1 MLQRFAA
8 ADCALSQ
15 RRARCAAAAERG
27 HAAGDHAPSKP
38 SSRRAPRRLARG
50 MVRVAWRI
58 ARRARHA
65 GRRSMERSI
74 SSAPAGRD
82 VGVGS
87 CKSPGVRCTFRV
99 ATSHACCFVRAAHR
113 LRATAACR
121 MGCVLHVYD
130 GACCTLDQLGILL
143 LDDNVQPPDFAR
155 ARLTRCRS
163 RRDTCRQAAR
173 SMQHVATQNMRHV
186 ALNALRAPFSAAH
199 DRQQAASGVWHAA
212 RSTTA

>member
-1 MLQRFAA
+1 
-8 ADCALSQ
+8 
-15 RRARCAAAAERG
+15 
-27 HAAGDHAPSKP
+27 
-38 SSRRAPRRLARG
+38 
-50 MVRVAWRI
+50 VAWRI

-155 ARLTRCRS
+155 ARLARCCS
-163 RRDTCRQAAR
+163 RRNMQSHDTCRHAAW
-173 SMQHVATQNMRHV
+173 SMQHAMTQNMRHV
-186 ALNALRAPFSAAH
+186 ALNALRVPLSAAH
-199 DRQQAASGVWHAA
+199 DKQQAASGVWHAT